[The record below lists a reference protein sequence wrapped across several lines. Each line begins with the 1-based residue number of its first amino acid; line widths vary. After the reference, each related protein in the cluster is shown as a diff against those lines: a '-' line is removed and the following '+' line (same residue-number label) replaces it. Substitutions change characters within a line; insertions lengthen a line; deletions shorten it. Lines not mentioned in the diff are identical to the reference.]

1 VTTGDSHR
9 YFREA
14 ENLGASFGSVF
25 PPLPDLSEGFGSG
38 LAPGQPPDAIMLEN
52 KGAGVGAT
60 GIEPGRKASRKAGNT
75 RVYRAYVEPD
85 TTNGDQSRGLERDL
99 GRALKLAAEAGEW
112 SVVAA
117 LSKQLDAMRP
127 TAWARVNRDT
137 DDFDGGE

>member
-1 VTTGDSHR
+1 
-9 YFREA
+9 
-14 ENLGASFGSVF
+14 
-25 PPLPDLSEGFGSG
+25 
-38 LAPGQPPDAIMLEN
+38 
-52 KGAGVGAT
+52 
-60 GIEPGRKASRKAGNT
+60 
-75 RVYRAYVEPD
+75 VEPD